1 MSPRYQHL
9 LGLCDLGL
17 GCPELRVRNLP
28 EIAVVRELLGPRVE
42 CDVFFEAS
50 KSIGAYAAEASR
62 LGEHRGL
69 RSMAFRS
76 RNDLSINAPDR
87 ERFNKRGGTL
97 SPSALTVSAPLRVEL
112 PRPAALPRGFKPE
125 GFGGPPY
132 GLPQKKSTSVGAW
145 EWRPRIFWSP
155 ETDGHKRRKES
166 VPQ

>member
-1 MSPRYQHL
+1 VSPRYQHL

-17 GCPELRVRNLP
+17 GCPELRVRNLS
-28 EIAVVRELLGPRVE
+28 EIAVVRGLLGLRVE

-50 KSIGAYAAEASR
+50 KSIGTYAAEASR

-97 SPSALTVSAPLRVEL
+97 SPSALTVSAPLRVEF

-125 GFGGPPY
+125 GFGPPY
-132 GLPQKKSTSVGAW
+132 GLPKKIHFGRRL

-155 ETDGHKRRKES
+155 ETDGHKRRKEN